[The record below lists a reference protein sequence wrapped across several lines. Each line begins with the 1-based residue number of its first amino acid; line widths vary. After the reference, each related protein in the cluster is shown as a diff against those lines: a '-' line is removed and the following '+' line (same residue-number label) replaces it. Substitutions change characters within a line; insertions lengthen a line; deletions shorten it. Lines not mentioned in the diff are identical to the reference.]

1 MLSVLFRTTVCP
13 GWLCCT
19 SCCQS
24 RQPWWQS
31 EWFCLLALL
40 LCSGNLHSSALTK
53 RCTNDGS
60 VVATKNYHTGSLQE
74 FSSWPNH
81 LRWKWSKKREFGQL
95 RINVS
100 YLAWVVPYNHND
112 KSGLQWES
120 WRLLEGQ
127 KQALVQLV
135 PLPLGKCPLA
145 PSPIP
150 YRDTADPP
158 VYFHPHIFKL
168 LWGFRKKLVCFFISI
183 IQVWILPSLVFQAIY
198 YRQYML
204 SNIYNLNSILYF
216 YYIGVSSISWD
227 ECIKNSAYGQA
238 FGLMGKT
245 ELGTSLLPVECLAR
259 DCAILGG
266 SRQTHWIVEPL
277 TPILLPAKAQ
287 PAPSCSGEQESDPA
301 DGNSSKQAKNIL

>member
-1 MLSVLFRTTVCP
+1 MLSVLFLTTVCP
-13 GWLCCT
+13 GWLCRT

-40 LCSGNLHSSALTK
+40 LCSGNLHSSLTK

-120 WRLLEGQ
+120 METVGRTKASAGS
-127 KQALVQLV
+127 VSS
-135 PLPLGKCPLA
+135 
-145 PSPIP
+145 PSSREVSP
-150 YRDTADPP
+150 
-158 VYFHPHIFKL
+158 
-168 LWGFRKKLVCFFISI
+168 
-183 IQVWILPSLVFQAIY
+183 
-198 YRQYML
+198 
-204 SNIYNLNSILYF
+204 
-216 YYIGVSSISWD
+216 SSISNPLQGYSW
-227 ECIKNSAYGQA
+227 SS
-238 FGLMGKT
+238 
-245 ELGTSLLPVECLAR
+245 SLF
-259 DCAILGG
+259 
-266 SRQTHWIVEPL
+266 S
-277 TPILLPAKAQ
+277 
-287 PAPSCSGEQESDPA
+287 PSYF
-301 DGNSSKQAKNIL
+301 